1 MKVALVH
8 DWLVEMGP
16 EEQCLRCLCELFP
29 DATLYTLFS
38 NVTLPAI
45 FSNREF
51 RTTKLQNFP
60 GIRSHYV
67 YYLPLFPAIVEHLDL
82 RGYDLVISN
91 SRYVAK
97 GVITQPETCHV
108 CILHPAILQLWDYS
122 GARLGGEAKRIRPFK
137 YPFLANY
144 YRVWDVVA
152 SQRVDYFIGA
162 SHGLSQHIRKYYR
175 REPSACF
182 DASIA
187 STTLSA
193 QLNLWIRQ
201 LTTDYQKRQGTGFS
215 GSDQLV

>member
-38 NVTLPAI
+38 KAKHPTI

-51 RTTKLQNFP
+51 RTTRLQNFP
-60 GIRSHYV
+60 GIRSHYA
-67 YYLPLFPAIVEHLDL
+67 YYFPLFSTIVEHLDL

-91 SRYVAK
+91 SRYLAK
-97 GVITQPETCHV
+97 GVLTQPETCHI
-108 CILHPAILQLWDYS
+108 CILHPAVLRLWDHS
-122 GARLGGEAKRIRPFK
+122 GTRLDGEPKRSRLFK

-152 SQRVDYFIGA
+152 SQRVDYFIAA

-175 REPSACF
+175 RETFACF
-182 DASIA
+182 DASSD
-187 STTLSA
+187 STTYSA
-193 QLNLWIRQ
+193 QLSLWIEQ
-201 LTTDYQKRQGTGFS
+201 LTTDYQKRLGTDFN
-215 GSDQLV
+215 GSDQSL